1 MLFSYLYIPNTN
13 ESIQDTNQEKQ
24 TKRLENGRITSF
36 NGNTALVSVPPN
48 ENVAG
53 LSPSG
58 APLVANDPVR
68 SGTAY
73 TVTDDSHLVVQVV
86 ISGQAGGIAEHSRAE
101 KNKNVINAVIGYLR
115 HEMNL

>member
-53 LSPSG
+53 LSPSS
-58 APLVANDPVR
+58 APLVTDDPVR
-68 SGTAY
+68 SGA
-73 TVTDDSHLVVQVV
+73 
-86 ISGQAGGIAEHSRAE
+86 AHSVANQRT
-101 KNKNVINAVIGYLR
+101 R
-115 HEMNL
+115 